1 MCVCMCV
8 YIQTHAQRGD
18 THGHLFVLHT
28 HIFQAGGIEA
38 NMAREITA
46 GDHGAHHHLTY
57 GHFPGH
63 REAAG
68 VLPCAILRGVAR
80 DACSCLLA
88 GLAGTVR
95 AAVCMLLA

>member
-68 VLPCAILRGVAR
+68 VLPCPGIVFLRA
-80 DACSCLLA
+80 
-88 GLAGTVR
+88 LAGTVG
-95 AAVCMLLA
+95 AAVGMLLA